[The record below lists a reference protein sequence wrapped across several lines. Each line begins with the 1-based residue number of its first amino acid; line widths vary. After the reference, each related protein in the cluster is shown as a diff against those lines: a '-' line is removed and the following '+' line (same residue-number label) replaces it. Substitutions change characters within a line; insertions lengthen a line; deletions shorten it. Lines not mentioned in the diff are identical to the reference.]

1 MLNIQVCL
9 NFLMWSNEVSGFQVR
24 GVRVL
29 TVLFT
34 VHLLIN
40 LFRGALQIKLID

>member
-1 MLNIQVCL
+1 MY
-9 NFLMWSNEVSGFQVR
+9 NFLMWTNEASEFHVSGVSVF
-24 GVRVL
+24 L
-29 TVLFT
+29 ALLFT